1 MQTLFQC
8 CCGPGNHSL
17 ITGNERHVLDVMGP
31 VDMPCTGEKYLLMNT
46 QHFANAKDDVYD
58 SISTVYG

>member
-1 MQTLFQC
+1 
-8 CCGPGNHSL
+8 
-17 ITGNERHVLDVMGP
+17 VLDVMGP